1 MSKETKTVD
10 VVVIGGGLAG
20 LTAATYL
27 GRAGKSV
34 ILLEKASAEGGRART
49 ETKGGFHLNYG
60 AHALFIAGEGR
71 KILKELGVEF
81 HGAKPGI
88 AGGYVIDRGVKH
100 TLPVGFLSLLT
111 SGIFGIQAKLE
122 VARFLSGVDSFD
134 TTPWQNVTIREWLD
148 RGIRQPETRRFLE
161 ALLRLGTY
169 VNAPDHQSAG
179 AALDQF
185 KRGNAGVLY
194 LDGGWETLVTGLRR
208 AAETAGVRVLTG
220 ARVEAIECDS
230 AKGNVR
236 AVRLGDGTII
246 QTRAAI
252 VTAGGPSEAAA
263 LIRKGELRALK
274 EWAADVLPARVASL
288 DLGLSRLPDPHATFA
303 LGIDRP
309 LYFSVHS
316 ATAKLG
322 PEGSAMLHAALYR
335 PPHDQADPHEIRREL
350 EALVDLL
357 QPGWRKEVTVER
369 YRPQMIVA
377 HAVVTAAQGGLK
389 GRPGVEV
396 PDVAGLYVAGDW
408 VGPEGMLTDATLASA
423 RRAANAVIGQTKM
436 AAAA

>member
-1 MSKETKTVD
+1 
-10 VVVIGGGLAG
+10 
-20 LTAATYL
+20 
-27 GRAGKSV
+27 
-34 ILLEKASAEGGRART
+34 
-49 ETKGGFHLNYG
+49 
-60 AHALFIAGEGR
+60 
-71 KILKELGVEF
+71 
-81 HGAKPGI
+81 
-88 AGGYVIDRGVKH
+88 
-100 TLPVGFLSLLT
+100 
-111 SGIFGIQAKLE
+111 
-122 VARFLSGVDSFD
+122 
-134 TTPWQNVTIREWLD
+134 
-148 RGIRQPETRRFLE
+148 
-161 ALLRLGTY
+161 
-169 VNAPDHQSAG
+169 
-179 AALDQF
+179 
-185 KRGNAGVLY
+185 LY